1 MKEKLRQ
8 VLEKIR
14 NPQRDE
20 HEQEFVQR
28 MNLTRLF
35 FFIPFLIAALI
46 FFLLSLK

>member
-1 MKEKLRQ
+1 MKENLRQ

-20 HEQEFVQR
+20 DDKEFIQHL
-28 MNLTRLF
+28 NLTRLF